1 MKQIIP
7 TKFSIN
13 YLSIFFL
20 LTFLLEDIMV
30 YYLISSLWD
39 GMVNFIKKMEFRLG
53 FKDFHKYIPG
63 RENYKEQVR
72 KSVFVR
78 LSWDWLKQNKREEW
92 DLKVKDSVVHLWWDC
107 HETDSNRTKGK
118 SEI

>member
-1 MKQIIP
+1 
-7 TKFSIN
+7 
-13 YLSIFFL
+13 
-20 LTFLLEDIMV
+20 MV

-53 FKDFHKYIPG
+53 FKDFNKYIPG

-92 DLKVKDSVVHLWWDC
+92 DLKVKDSVVHLYKLIQHC
-107 HETDSNRTKGK
+107 K
-118 SEI
+118 STVLQIKKKKKVKD